1 MSDRVLGPV
10 REAFAYAHPERVQL
24 VLHGLDHKDDR
35 VAELTPIQALRL
47 AETLVR
53 SARDILEA
61 PDLTGLEVRG
71 G

>member
-1 MSDRVLGPV
+1 VSDRVLGPV
-10 REAFAYAHPERVQL
+10 REAFAYTHPERVQL

>member
-1 MSDRVLGPV
+1 MSDRIMGPV
-10 REAFAYAHPERVQL
+10 REAFAYTHPERVQL

-35 VAELTPIQALRL
+35 VAELTPMQALRL

-53 SARDILEA
+53 SAKDILEA
-61 PDLTGLEVRG
+61 AAVTGLEFRG

>member
-10 REAFAYAHPERVQL
+10 RDAFAYAHPERVQL

-35 VAELTPIQALRL
+35 VAELTPMQALRL

>member
-1 MSDRVLGPV
+1 VSDRVLGPV

-35 VAELTPIQALRL
+35 VAELTPMQALRL